1 MDEQELQNGRCV
13 PHRTRNAIAKTYAPG
28 SSRTSL
34 AGAGAA
40 GRSLS
45 CARTSAKGPKAAYPW
60 LLKGGYAMESW
71 MHAAR
76 TTKDIALTPH
86 DGPRLSKDR

>member
-1 MDEQELQNGRCV
+1 VVNWGIEDS
-13 PHRTRNAIAKTYAPG
+13 HD
-28 SSRTSL
+28 TSL
-34 AGAGAA
+34 
-40 GRSLS
+40 SLRELSDFMPSKLHMTVPKEFRRS

-76 TTKDIALTPH
+76 TAKDIALTLH